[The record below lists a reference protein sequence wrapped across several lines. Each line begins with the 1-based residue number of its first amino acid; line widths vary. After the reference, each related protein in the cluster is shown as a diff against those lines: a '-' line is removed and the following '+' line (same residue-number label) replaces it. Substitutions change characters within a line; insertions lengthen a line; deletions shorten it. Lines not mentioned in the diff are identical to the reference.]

1 MGRCVCAGGRYDDSI
16 TKGVR
21 ITLGFGCP
29 IRQNNWDMK
38 NNTPESA
45 KYVGC
50 PMRQTMQ
57 ANTAICTPTLLE
69 NSNCVACPPLQYNL
83 DFTDRSGEIMLYHSQ
98 QRITTC
104 LGIARG
110 LKRTGVL
117 GVARSR

>member
-57 ANTAICTPTLLE
+57 ANTAIYTPPCYKIPIVLHVLHYNTTWILWIDQEKSSFTIHNKELLP
-69 NSNCVACPPLQYNL
+69 A
-83 DFTDRSGEIMLYHSQ
+83 
-98 QRITTC
+98 
-104 LGIARG
+104 
-110 LKRTGVL
+110 
-117 GVARSR
+117 